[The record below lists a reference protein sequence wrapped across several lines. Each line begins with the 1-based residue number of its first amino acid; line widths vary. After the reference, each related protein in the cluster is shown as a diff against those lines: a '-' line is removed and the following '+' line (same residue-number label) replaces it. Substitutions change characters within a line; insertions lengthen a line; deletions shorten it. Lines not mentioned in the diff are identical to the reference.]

1 MVQRLT
7 HISEDVIEYH
17 SATPHLVTVLGSDGN
32 QTGIILDDDATILYL
47 DPEQMEALTRSNLLG
62 NPIKPYYLTV
72 TERERQCAHYWVPSD
87 IVIVSLFMNWEVAP
101 LRNSVDQTEHPV
113 ITHMLKLCSEN
124 NIFTNL
130 DKRKQL
136 YAILFHRYAMFSLSA
151 RRRKSM
157 PDCTKAEQ
165 EFLNINGFNLD
176 DRALYNYIDM
186 NEVDSLDCDSNSAYI
201 EDTCRQ
207 GEEYKWAQKR
217 MCQQI

>member
-17 SATPHLVTVLGSDGN
+17 STTPHLVAGLGADGAKA
-32 QTGIILDDDATILYL
+32 GIILDDDATILFL
-47 DPEQMEALTRSNLLG
+47 DPEQMETLTRSNLLG
-62 NPIKPYYLTV
+62 NSINPHYLTIA
-72 TERERQCAHYWVPSD
+72 ERERQCAHYWVPND
-87 IVIVSLFMNWEVAP
+87 IAIVSLFMNWEVAP
-101 LRNSVDQTEHPV
+101 LRNSVAQTEHPV
-113 ITHMLKLCSEN
+113 ITHMLELCSEN

-151 RRRKSM
+151 SRRKSM

-176 DRALYNYIDM
+176 DRALYNYIDR
-186 NEVDSLDCDSNSAYI
+186 NEVSSLDCEENSAYI

-207 GEEYKWAQKR
+207 REEYKWAQKR
-217 MCQQI
+217 MCQQL